1 MTIATFLNASKKLL
15 QKWLKTLLYSSRSHN
30 LLNYATL
37 DIKDTEIKK
46 ELVEFRFNWLD
57 RVYKYVCLLVLLD
70 VVWSLILQFG
80 TKTNDA
86 IQLLMSADTLMLM
99 IYWTICRTLKSRW
112 TFAVAPI
119 YLLIHTIELNLL
131 VRDNVAPVFKV
142 VDKKINQNE
151 LIYYFL
157 EANLINYMDFRYTVF
172 LLVPLFVLGN
182 VFI

>member
-1 MTIATFLNASKKLL
+1 M
-15 QKWLKTLLYSSRSHN
+15 
-30 LLNYATL
+30 
-37 DIKDTEIKK
+37 
-46 ELVEFRFNWLD
+46 LVT
-57 RVYKYVCLLVLLD
+57 LD

-86 IQLLMSADTLMLM
+86 VQLLMSADTLMLM
-99 IYWTICRTLKSRW
+99 IYWTICRTFKSRW

-182 VFI
+182 VFIQKKIDEIKSGEGILVGSESDTDNIHMVMLALLFIAFQYLSQV